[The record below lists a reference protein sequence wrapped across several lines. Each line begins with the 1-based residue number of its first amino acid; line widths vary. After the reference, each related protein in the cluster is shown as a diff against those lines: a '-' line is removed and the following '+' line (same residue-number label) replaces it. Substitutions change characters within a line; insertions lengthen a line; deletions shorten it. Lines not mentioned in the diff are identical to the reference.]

1 MKSISSSLEEIKD
14 QYDVI
19 VIGSGYG
26 GGIAASRLSRAG
38 QSVCLLERGKEFLPG
53 EFPDTLFEASSE
65 MQVDTAKRKIGSDTG
80 LFNFHVGKDI
90 SVLTGCGLGGTS
102 LINANVS
109 LKVDPRV
116 FENGKWP
123 QALLDDKAG
132 MDRGYELAEEMLKPS
147 TYPQDFPHLDKLA
160 AHQKSGEYLNKKWY
174 RTPINVNFKDQVNH
188 VGVEQKACNNCGDC
202 VSGCNNTAKNTT
214 QMNYLP
220 DAHNHGAEI
229 FTECNVSHISKSG
242 NGWQVFFEPVGMGRK
257 KFDAP
262 LLFVS
267 AAHVIVSAG
276 TLGSTEIMLRSAEH
290 GLKVSNMLGQRFSG
304 NGDVLGFGY
313 NTDGPINGIGFGN
326 KNPEKMDPVGPCIT
340 SVIDTRES
348 SENYR
353 DGLII
358 EEGSIP
364 GALSAAL
371 PPIFAGV
378 SGLIGDDTDTG
389 FMDKVKEMGRQ
400 ALSLVRGAYHGAVK
414 NTQTYLIMSHD
425 NDDGVLKLSEKDK
438 LEIDWKGVG
447 REPIFQKA
455 NDALEKCTAALG
467 GTYVEN
473 PIWTKVFGKDL
484 ISVHPL
490 GGCIMGDSIDKGVVN
505 HKGQVFDPDGDV
517 HDGLYITDG
526 SVIPA
531 SLGVNPLF
539 TISAISERNMAILAK
554 EKGWTIDYAL
564 PSAPRPKPEKG
575 TVGIRFTETMKGY
588 WSTNQL
594 EDYQKG
600 YEAGKSDANNFEFTL
615 TIQTDDV
622 DQMVSDPA
630 HEADIVGS
638 VIAPGLS
645 PEPLMVAEGIFNL
658 FVDYEQEFNTK
669 RMKYALPMLSKEG
682 KRYFMDGYKQIDE
695 TNGPKIWPETSTLY
709 ITIYEGENAQGKTLG
724 KGILHIL
731 PMDFMKQMTTMKP
744 VNASSM
750 KERLEATYKFGKF
763 FAGSLWDVYGGVL
776 KKSEYFDPKAPARK
790 KRPLRV
796 GAPEVHPF
804 VTEDGV
810 NLRLTRY
817 KGGTKGPVI
826 CSHGLGVASSI
837 FSTDLIDTNLLEYLY
852 AHEYDVWLLDY
863 RASIEQP
870 VSKTQFS
877 GDEIAKYDYPAAV
890 ETVKNITGAPDVQF
904 VVHCFGSTTWTMSM
918 LAGLQGVRSAVCSQV
933 STHIV
938 APTLT
943 KVKSGLH
950 LPGVLD
956 KLGVDSLTAYVDSE
970 SNWVNKLYDKLLK
983 AYPLPYDEW
992 CNSPVCHRVS
1002 FLYSL
1007 LYEHDQLNQELHDN
1021 LHELFGVANI
1031 KSMEHLAEMV
1041 RKGHIVNF
1049 EGKDVYLPHAE
1060 RMAIPIRFIS
1070 GADNDCFLPES
1081 TEETYKFLCNANG
1094 EELYSRKVI
1103 PGYGHIDCI
1112 FGENAV
1118 EDVYPV
1124 ILEHLE
1130 QTNLVPSAS
1139 NS

>member
-1 MKSISSSLEEIKD
+1 MKSISSSLEDIKD
-14 QYDVI
+14 NYDVV

-26 GGIAASRLSRAG
+26 GGIAASRMARAG
-38 QSVCLLERGKEFLPG
+38 RSVCLLERGKEFLPG
-53 EFPDTLFEASSE
+53 EFPNTLLEANSE
-65 MQVDTAKRKIGSDTG
+65 MQLDTPKTKIGSDTG
-80 LFNFHVGKDI
+80 LFNFHVGKGI
-90 SVLTGCGLGGTS
+90 NVLSGCGLGGTS

-123 QALLDDKAG
+123 QALIDDKAG
-132 MDRGYELAEEMLKPS
+132 MERGYQLAEEMLKPS
-147 TYPQDFPHLDKLA
+147 PYPENFPHLDKLA
-160 AHQKSGEYLNKKWY
+160 AHQKSGEYLGKTFY

-229 FTECNVSHISKSG
+229 FTECSVSYIKKSED
-242 NGWQVFFEPVGMGRK
+242 GWQVYFEPVGMGRK

-262 LLFVS
+262 LLFVQ
-267 AAHVIVSAG
+267 AKHVIVSAG
-276 TLGSTEIMLRSAEH
+276 TLGSTEIMLRSRAN
-290 GLKVSNMLGQRFSG
+290 GLKMSDKLGYRFSG

-326 KNPEKMDPVGPCIT
+326 KNPENMDDVGPCIT

-353 DGLII
+353 NGLII

-371 PPIFAGV
+371 PAAFAGIT
-378 SGLIGDDTDTG
+378 SLIGKDTDEG
-389 FMDKVKEMGRQ
+389 LVDKVKELGR
-400 ALSLVRGAYHGAVK
+400 ATLSLVRGAYHGAVK

-425 NDDGVLKLSEKDK
+425 NDDGQIELNEKNRVE
-438 LEIDWKGVG
+438 LNWPGVG
-447 REPIFQKA
+447 REPIFEKA
-455 NDALEKCTAALG
+455 NDTLEKCTEALG
-467 GTYVEN
+467 GTYMEN
-473 PIWTKVFGKDL
+473 PIWTKAFDKDL

-490 GGCIMGDSIDKGVVN
+490 GGCIMGDNVESGVIN
-505 HKGQVFDPDGDV
+505 HKGQVFDPEGEI

-526 SVIPA
+526 SIIPA

-554 EKGWTIDYAL
+554 ENNWSIDYSL
-564 PSAPRPKPEKG
+564 PSKPRPTPEKG
-575 TVGIRFTETMKGY
+575 TVGIRFTETMKGF
-588 WSTNQL
+588 WSKDQL
-594 EDYQKG
+594 SDYQKG
-600 YEAGKSDANNFEFTL
+600 YDSGKTESNPFEFTL
-615 TIQTDDV
+615 TIQTDNV
-622 DQMVSDPA
+622 DQMVEDPKHQA
-630 HEADIVGS
+630 EIVGS

-645 PEPLMVAEGIFNL
+645 PEPLMVAGGTFNL
-658 FVDYEQEFNTK
+658 FVDYDAAFNTK
-669 RMKYALPMLSKEG
+669 RMNYALPMRSETG
-682 KRYFMDGYKQIDE
+682 DRFFMEGYKQIDE
-695 TNGPKIWPETSTLY
+695 TDGPKLWPETSTLY
-709 ITIYEGENAQGKTLG
+709 ITLFEGENNQGKEIG
-724 KGILHIL
+724 KGILHIE
-731 PMDFMKQMTTMKP
+731 PMDFLKQMTTMKP
-744 VNASSM
+744 VNASSV
-750 KERLEATYKFGKF
+750 KEKLEATYKFGKF
-763 FAGSLWDVYGGVL
+763 FAGSLWEVYGGIL
-776 KKSEYFDPKAPARK
+776 KKSEYFDPNAPARK

-796 GAPEVHPF
+796 GAPEVYPF
-804 VTEDGV
+804 TTADRV

-817 KGGTKGPVI
+817 QGGKKGPVI

-863 RASIEQP
+863 RASIELP
-870 VSKTQFS
+870 ASKNQSS

-890 ETVKNITGAPDVQF
+890 ETVQSITGAKDVQF
-904 VVHCFGSTTWTMSM
+904 VVHCFGSTTWSMSM

-943 KVKSGLH
+943 KIKSGLH
-950 LPGVLD
+950 IPGFLD
-956 KLGVDSLTAYVDSE
+956 KAGVDSLTAYVDSE
-970 SNWVNKLYDKLLK
+970 SNWINKLYDKILK
-983 AYPLPYDEW
+983 VYPLPYEEW
-992 CNSPVCHRVS
+992 CNSPVCHRIS

-1007 LYEHDQLNQELHDN
+1007 LYEHDKLNQELHDN
-1021 LHELFGVANI
+1021 LHELFGIANI
-1031 KSMEHLAEMV
+1031 TALEHLAELV
-1041 RKGHIVNF
+1041 RKKHVVTM
-1049 EGKDVYLPHAE
+1049 EGEDIYMPHPE

-1070 GADNDCFLPES
+1070 GEKNDCFLPES
-1081 TEETYKFLCNANG
+1081 TKETYDWLCEANG
-1094 EELYSRKVI
+1094 SELYSRKVI

-1112 FGENAV
+1112 FGDNAV
-1118 EDVYPV
+1118 EDVFPV

-1130 QTNLVPSAS
+1130 ETN
-1139 NS
+1139 